1 MNCNICHRG
10 HDPTK
15 LPFLCAVDARNAL
28 YPGRLSQAQILIET
42 EDLEGRVNKLLS
54 DSGSDSTETGTGSRD
69 FRTYVENC
77 ASEAAK
83 ARERTEIII
92 ASADKLRDEIAA
104 AKRQIQ
110 ERRAKIARQKSDLA
124 VANSG
129 VEARR
134 KRELEETKKTIRM
147 TKYSWDREYE
157 GLTQYRAA
165 LCLEVAKLYRLQRVK
180 RGGPTRYDYRIGGI
194 DIVDLNQLSSMC
206 SPLATSQSL
215 SGYTDN
221 KIGAQPELISA
232 SLGHISH
239 LLWLTSHYLA
249 IRLPSE
255 ITLPHNDYPRPTI
268 FSLLSSYHHGN
279 VAFPGSSPLPPDP
292 LDRQF
297 QHVPHP
303 RPLYLE
309 RPLATLM
316 KEDPSAFNSFM
327 EAVSLLA
334 YDIVWLC
341 RTQGVPVADSLEDF
355 ASIGRN
361 MYNLLINSS
370 MQRGNQQPAV
380 KPPDVSAGDSPEQQ
394 HADLARTA
402 PRMGLY
408 SHGTLHTSLATASG
422 NKLTRSFGMVNPI
435 KLADQLKA
443 KLTNEMYP
451 TAEWEL
457 VQNDG
462 YVPEGLEDAV
472 MVGAAPSSPSGYFG
486 PRRDGGEPGSGGGG
500 GYGGGGARY
509 GLESFM
515 SVHTT
520 GTSVTPPR
528 EKSHGWT
535 KIKARAPG

>member
-1 MNCNICHRG
+1 MNCDICQRG
-10 HDPTK
+10 HHPAK
-15 LPFLCAVDARNAL
+15 LPFLCVVDARNAL
-28 YPGRLSQAQILIET
+28 YPGRISHAQALIET
-42 EDLEGRVNKLLS
+42 ETLESRINKLLS
-54 DSGSDSTETGTGSRD
+54 DTDAPLSAARPVQRDSRP
-69 FRTYVENC
+69 YVDHC
-77 ASEAAK
+77 ASEEAK
-83 ARERTEIII
+83 ARERTAVII
-92 ASADKLRDEIAA
+92 ASADKLRDEIAVA
-104 AKRQIQ
+104 RKRIQ
-110 ERRAKIARQKSDLA
+110 ERQASIARQKADLA
-124 VANSG
+124 AAKSG
-129 VEARR
+129 VDARR

-165 LCLEVAKLYRLQRVK
+165 LCLEVAKLYRLQRVR
-180 RGGPTRYDYRIGGI
+180 RGGPARYDYKIGGI
-194 DIVDLNQLSSMC
+194 DIVDLLQLN
-206 SPLATSQSL
+206 T
-215 SGYTDN
+215 
-221 KIGAQPELISA
+221 AQPELISA

-249 IRLPSE
+249 IRLPAE

-303 RPLYLE
+303 RPLYIE

-316 KEDPSAFNSFM
+316 KEDPSSYNSFM

-341 RTQGVPVADSLEDF
+341 RTQGVPVADSLDDF
-355 ASIGRN
+355 ASMGRN

-370 MQRGNQQPAV
+370 MQRNQQQQHRHSLDQPEGT
-380 KPPDVSAGDSPEQQ
+380 STNGGDSQEQQ
-394 HADLARTA
+394 HNQQQPADLARTA

-408 SHGTLHTSLATASG
+408 SHGTLHTSLATAAGS
-422 NKLTRSFGMVNPI
+422 KLTRSFAMINPL

-443 KLTNEMYP
+443 KLAHEMYP
-451 TAEWEL
+451 SAEWEL
-457 VQNDG
+457 VHNEDFG
-462 YVPEGLEDAV
+462 PGRDGLEDAV
-472 MVGAAPSSPSGYFG
+472 VVGGTPPSSKSSTSGG
-486 PRRDGGEPGSGGGG
+486 RLGSGGGG
-500 GYGGGGARY
+500 AHY

-515 SVHTT
+515 SVHPA
-520 GTSVTPPR
+520 GASVAPPR

-535 KIKARAPG
+535 KIKARTPGS

>member
-1 MNCNICHRG
+1 MNCDICQRG
-10 HDPTK
+10 HHPAK
-15 LPFLCAVDARNAL
+15 LPFLCVVDARNAL
-28 YPGRLSQAQILIET
+28 YPGRISHAQVLIESET
-42 EDLEGRVNKLLS
+42 LESRINKLLS
-54 DSGSDSTETGTGSRD
+54 DGDGSSSGARAEAQDLRIH
-69 FRTYVENC
+69 VENC
-77 ASEAAK
+77 ASKEAI
-83 ARERTEIII
+83 ARERTEQII
-92 ASADKLRDEIAA
+92 ASADKLRQEIDM
-104 AKRQIQ
+104 AKKQIQ
-110 ERRAKIARQKSDLA
+110 ERRAKIARQRTDLA
-124 VANSG
+124 AASSG
-129 VEARR
+129 VDARR

-180 RGGPTRYDYRIGGI
+180 RGGPLRYDYRIGGI
-194 DIVDLNQLSSMC
+194 DIVDLHQLNS
-206 SPLATSQSL
+206 
-215 SGYTDN
+215 
-221 KIGAQPELISA
+221 AQPELISA

-249 IRLPSE
+249 IRLPAE
-255 ITLPHNDYPRPTI
+255 LTLPHNDYPRPTI
-268 FSLLSSYHHGN
+268 FSLVSSYHHGN

-303 RPLYLE
+303 RPLYID
-309 RPLATLM
+309 RPLAALM
-316 KEDPSAFNSFM
+316 KEDPSAFNSFI

-370 MQRGNQQPAV
+370 MHRGSQQQPLS
-380 KPPDVSAGDSPEQQ
+380 PPDASTGDSPEQQ
-394 HADLARTA
+394 HADLAKTA

-408 SHGTLHTSLATASG
+408 SHGTMHTSLATAAG
-422 NKLTRSFGMVNPI
+422 NKLTRSFAMVNPI

-443 KLTNEMYP
+443 KLAHEMYP

-462 YVPEGLEDAV
+462 FVPEGLEDAV
-472 MVGAAPSSPSGYFG
+472 MVGGTPPTSTHL
-486 PRRDGGEPGSGGGG
+486 GSGGES
-500 GYGGGGARY
+500 GGARY

-515 SVHTT
+515 SVQNT
-520 GTSVTPPR
+520 GAGASVAPPR

-535 KIKARAPG
+535 KIRARTPG

>member
-15 LPFLCAVDARNAL
+15 LPFLCVVDARNAL

-54 DSGSDSTETGTGSRD
+54 DSNSDSAEIGTGARD
-69 FRTYVENC
+69 SRTYVENC
-77 ASEAAK
+77 ASEASK

-92 ASADKLRDEIAA
+92 ASADKLRDEIAV

-110 ERRAKIARQKSDLA
+110 ERRAKIARQKSGLA
-124 VANSG
+124 AASSG

-194 DIVDLNQLSSMC
+194 DIVDLNQLSS
-206 SPLATSQSL
+206 
-215 SGYTDN
+215 
-221 KIGAQPELISA
+221 AQPELISA

-249 IRLPSE
+249 IRLPAE

-316 KEDPSAFNSFM
+316 KEEPSAFNSFM
-327 EAVSLLA
+327 EAVSLLV

-370 MQRGNQQPAV
+370 MQRGSQQPVV
-380 KPPDVSAGDSPEQQ
+380 KPPDLGAGDSPEQQ

-408 SHGTLHTSLATASG
+408 SHGTLHTSLATAAG
-422 NKLTRSFGMVNPI
+422 NKLTRSFGMINPI

-443 KLTNEMYP
+443 KLANEMYP

-462 YVPEGLEDAV
+462 FVSEGPEDAV
-472 MVGAAPSSPSGYFG
+472 MVGAAPPSPSGYFG
-486 PRRDGGEPGSGGGG
+486 SRRDGGESGSG
-500 GYGGGGARY
+500 GGGGARY

-535 KIKARAPG
+535 KIKARTPG